1 MRLNRLARSWLAIA
15 ALCCISTVGIGQDSP
30 RNSFSK
36 KEDGVLFTLHPGILE
51 VRVCSE
57 SMVHI
62 LYILQ
67 EPVPPPTVPI
77 IIDKD
82 RSNPV
87 PFKIVEG
94 NGIVSVSTAKLT
106 VAVELANGRITF
118 LDRNDSVILQEPDS
132 SGKTLA
138 PAVVGGETL
147 WRPEQKFLSPPD
159 EAFYGLGQHQEGFF
173 NWRGIPLRLQQVDAN
188 IAMPFV
194 LSSKGYGL
202 LWNSAALTDFNPTDE
217 VVQIDSVTKSGKFR
231 SVESGVYGFMV
242 TGGTGREHLGLRVN
256 GESVVALDGYLVP
269 YSGSGILNLQP
280 NTDYTLTMEGASEGA
295 KVYVRPPSDTTGFRS
310 EVGKTIDYYFF
321 YGPNL
326 NEVIKQYRDAT
337 GVAPMFPKWAYGFW
351 QCRERYSSQDQL
363 LKAAAGFRQRHIP
376 VDVMVQDW
384 QYWGKFGWNAMK
396 FDPDHYPNPAGMIHT
411 LHSEN
416 LHFAISVWS
425 KFDSQTDIYKQ
436 MKARSL
442 LVPGSEWFDA
452 FNPQARALFWSSMRE
467 RLFQLGVDGWWLDAT
482 EPEGDILKNNQTFMG
497 PGNAL
502 RNAYPLYVTRAVFQG
517 QRETAAAKR
526 VVILTRS
533 AFPGQQRNAT
543 AVWSGDIAG
552 DWETFRR
559 QVSAGLNFTMTG
571 MPYWTTDVG
580 GFNRPTD
587 QYKSPAYHELLTRW
601 FEYGIFCP
609 LFRIHGDQS
618 ETEIWNYGA
627 DVEDTFRKFDVFH
640 YRLLPYIYSSAWMIT
655 SQGTT

>member
-1 MRLNRLARSWLAIA
+1 
-15 ALCCISTVGIGQDSP
+15 
-30 RNSFSK
+30 
-36 KEDGVLFTLHPGILE
+36 
-51 VRVCSE
+51 
-57 SMVHI
+57 
-62 LYILQ
+62 
-67 EPVPPPTVPI
+67 
-77 IIDKD
+77 
-82 RSNPV
+82 
-87 PFKIVEG
+87 
-94 NGIVSVSTAKLT
+94 
-106 VAVELANGRITF
+106 
-118 LDRNDSVILQEPDS
+118 
-132 SGKTLA
+132 
-138 PAVVGGETL
+138 
-147 WRPEQKFLSPPD
+147 
-159 EAFYGLGQHQEGFF
+159 
-173 NWRGIPLRLQQVDAN
+173 
-188 IAMPFV
+188 
-194 LSSKGYGL
+194 
-202 LWNSAALTDFNPTDE
+202 
-217 VVQIDSVTKSGKFR
+217 
-231 SVESGVYGFMV
+231 
-242 TGGTGREHLGLRVN
+242 
-256 GESVVALDGYLVP
+256 
-269 YSGSGILNLQP
+269 
-280 NTDYTLTMEGASEGA
+280 
-295 KVYVRPPSDTTGFRS
+295 
-310 EVGKTIDYYFF
+310 
-321 YGPNL
+321 
-326 NEVIKQYRDAT
+326 
-337 GVAPMFPKWAYGFW
+337 
-351 QCRERYSSQDQL
+351 
-363 LKAAAGFRQRHIP
+363 
-376 VDVMVQDW
+376 
-384 QYWGKFGWNAMK
+384 
-396 FDPDHYPNPAGMIHT
+396 
-411 LHSEN
+411 
-416 LHFAISVWS
+416 
-425 KFDSQTDIYKQ
+425 
-436 MKARSL
+436 
-442 LVPGSEWFDA
+442 
-452 FNPQARALFWSSMRE
+452 MRE